1 MISTLLSPSLSVLFS
16 EGILS
21 LYPILI
27 KTVPTNLITQWFA
40 RFLTFPLLAFLL
52 EPSAPDFH
60 STTFFAGVLNM
71 IHIGASYLAFYW
83 LPAGVALSL
92 FYLYPLFNVIAGV
105 VFFGETLSP
114 LSIPLLLAS
123 FLGVY
128 LISNDSTTR
137 VSSPSTSM
145 YGWGIVMGLLAAITE
160 TLIFVFVK
168 WNKMSQN
175 ASPFYAI
182 KQLYPLGLFVL
193 LAYLAIYPS
202 KLDTHPTHLA
212 TLFGFNAMVGFFGY
226 CLRFYVIPKVP
237 TLVFSLLS
245 FVGVLFGYLWG
256 HLFTADRP
264 HLTSWIG
271 SGLIVLSAF
280 FVRWIESKDR

>member
-1 MISTLLSPSLSVLFS
+1 MISLPFSPSLSVLLS

-40 RFLTFPLLAFLL
+40 RFLTFPLLAFLF
-52 EPSAPDFH
+52 EPSALDLNT
-60 STTFFAGVLNM
+60 TTFFAGILNL
-71 IHIGASYLAFYW
+71 IHIGSSYLAFYW

-92 FYLYPLFNVIAGV
+92 FYLYPLFNVVAGTL
-105 VFFGETLSP
+105 FFGETRSP
-114 LSIPLLLAS
+114 LSILLLLTS

-128 LISNDSTTR
+128 LLSRDSPTNTT
-137 VSSPSTSM
+137 SSSDSM
-145 YGWGIVMGLLAAITE
+145 YGWGILMGLLAAITE

-168 WNKMSQN
+168 WNKMSST
-175 ASPFYAI
+175 ASPFYAV
-182 KQLYPLGLFVL
+182 KQLYPLGLFAIL
-193 LAYLAIYPS
+193 SYLIINPS
-202 KLDTHPTHLA
+202 KLDTNPKHLA
-212 TLFGFNAMVGFFGY
+212 TLFGFNTVVGFFGY
-226 CLRFYVIPKVP
+226 CLRFYVIPKVS

-256 HLFTADRP
+256 HLFTVDRP
-264 HLTSWIG
+264 ALSSWIG
-271 SGLIVLSAF
+271 SGLIVISAF